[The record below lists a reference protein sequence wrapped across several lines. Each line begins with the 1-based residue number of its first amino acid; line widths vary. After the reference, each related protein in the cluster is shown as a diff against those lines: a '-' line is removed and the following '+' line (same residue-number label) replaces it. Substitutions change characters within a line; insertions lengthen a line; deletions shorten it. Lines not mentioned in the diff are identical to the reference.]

1 MATFTNRATLS
12 YNGVTTDSNIVTGE
26 IVDSISA
33 AKTAVTDIYSSG
45 DTLTY
50 VITLVNTS
58 TSAVT
63 GVTITDNLGAYQY
76 GINTLVPLTY
86 VDNSVLYYTN
96 GTLQATPAVTA
107 GDELVISGI
116 TIPAGGNAT
125 IVYSAKAN
133 SFAPLADG
141 STIVNTAVITGTG
154 ITDAVS
160 VSETVTVS
168 SSAELTITKALSP
181 QTITENSQIT
191 YTFTISN
198 YGSQAVTADANAVIT
213 DTFDPILRDIQVAFN
228 DIVWADTNYTYN
240 EQTGVFATTAGV
252 ITVPAAT
259 YTQTVTGEWSVTPGT
274 AVLTVTGTI

>member
-63 GVTITDNLGAYQY
+63 GVTITDNLGAYLY